1 MDITMKIQLAVIMID
16 GSLAP
21 VAQREQWLE
30 IYKYQ
35 KNPTNPDRWDLL
47 SSSADD
53 EGAALI
59 IKDDG
64 ERIELVGES
73 STNIAQACYIVAR
86 IGWTSCRIVE
96 APSQDVYRIFVER
109 LNIELEEP
117 ASADPFGAG
126 TFTLEDDESGMGAT
140 ATQPNGQG
148 AHNHEA
154 PLVFDL
160 EHDEA
165 GTLPSAA
172 MHDAEQD
179 TIRDI
184 EALTIRANDAEMNVD
199 RLEDALLKS
208 QTEVQQLRQQLHLA
222 NQQRQDTSDNA
233 SINIKSPMIIMVLE
247 RHIADLLSEHI
258 GKQVPLVNELEAL
271 GFNCKVSVALSS
283 SATDTHS

>member
-1 MDITMKIQLAVIMID
+1 MNIQLAVIMID

-30 IYKYQ
+30 MYKYQ
-35 KNPTNPDRWDLL
+35 KNPTIPDRWDLL

-73 STNIAQACYIVAR
+73 STNITQACYIAAR

-117 ASADPFGAG
+117 APADPFGAD
-126 TFTLEDDESGMGAT
+126 TFTLEDDESDMGAT

-148 AHNHEA
+148 VHIHEA

-160 EHDEA
+160 EHEDA

-172 MHDAEQD
+172 MHSAEQD

-184 EALTIRANDAEMNVD
+184 EVLTIRANDAEMNVD

-208 QTEVQQLRQQLHLA
+208 QNEVQQLRQQLA

-233 SINIKSPMIIMVLE
+233 SIKIKSPMIIMVLE

-271 GFNCKVSVALSS
+271 GFNCKVNVALSS